1 MDGPRPG
8 LFVAE
13 RWTVA
18 PGTAPE
24 GAGCR
29 EPAPDPPL
37 VCASAGPGWAASRR
51 QVAATTGRDEPPPVA
66 TGGPENPSPEPVLM
80 LRGRSG
86 SRVRVRRSLG
96 VGVDMDADV
105 DVGAVPPEPCA
116 VPVRSRGMGRM
127 RTGGGGVVV
136 TADRWTG
143 AGPDGSAGPLVAA
156 GADLTGIAAGRLGGS
171 GAGAGAG
178 TVGPEPGV
186 AAGPGPGARSAFG
199 RVTAD
204 GRSPSSGAPPPSR
217 AVGGSEG
224 SGAPSPPR
232 TRAEVFAPGPGARRT
247 EGEGSEGFDDG

>member
-1 MDGPRPG
+1 M
-8 LFVAE
+8 
-13 RWTVA
+13 
-18 PGTAPE
+18 
-24 GAGCR
+24 
-29 EPAPDPPL
+29 
-37 VCASAGPGWAASRR
+37 
-51 QVAATTGRDEPPPVA
+51 
-66 TGGPENPSPEPVLM
+66 
-80 LRGRSG
+80 
-86 SRVRVRRSLG
+86 RVRRSLG

-204 GRSPSSGAPPPSR
+204 GRSPSSGAPLPSR